1 MVRNQQI
8 ILTFAE
14 EFGRHIGLLL
24 QFFLALVEKVVKFFE
39 FDRLVFVFGLEVAE
53 KFDVILNKTG
63 FDWFEYS
70 DPMMMVAVEL
80 FEMVELMEIVDKQLD
95 LIVVAVDI

>member
-1 MVRNQQI
+1 M
-8 ILTFAE
+8 
-14 EFGRHIGLLL
+14 
-24 QFFLALVEKVVKFFE
+24 VVKFFE

-53 KFDVILNKTG
+53 KFDVMLNKTG

-80 FEMVELMEIVDKQLD
+80 LEMVELMEIVDKQFD
-95 LIVVAVDI
+95 LIVVVVDIWSIDDHLLDNYYQIIYFQARYWQI